1 MHNAFT
7 ITNPFAV
14 TFMEFNSDIPEE
26 ARNFFSILSLYTDN
40 PEKMS
45 SFSKSLLDRITYH
58 TQIASTEIAFEN
70 LKKMH
75 PSLTE
80 SDPFALAYMASN
92 PAIPEEERE
101 ILKECFRR
109 TVESEQR
116 TLQRFL
122 AERQGTNSGGNAPLR
137 TPRPQ
142 AELSSPETPPFND
155 FTVNGFATV
164 DSPAKLPTSVS
175 PENHPIP
182 TLILRSGIDQKG
194 GVVGEPLV
202 PYNGSVQIS
211 DNYIATSS
219 VITNDNVRGYENS
232 DINVT
237 ISDN

>member
-1 MHNAFT
+1 MHSAFT
-7 ITNPFAV
+7 LTNPFAV
-14 TFMEFNSDIPEE
+14 QFMEFNSDISEE
-26 ARNFFSILSLYTDN
+26 ARDFFSTLSLYTDH

-75 PSLTE
+75 PSCTE

-109 TVESEQR
+109 TVESEQK

-122 AERQGTNSGGNAPLR
+122 ADREVQTNDVA
-137 TPRPQ
+137 
-142 AELSSPETPPFND
+142 
-155 FTVNGFATV
+155 VNGTV
-164 DSPAKLPTSVS
+164 
-175 PENHPIP
+175 E
-182 TLILRSGIDQKG
+182 
-194 GVVGEPLV
+194 
-202 PYNGSVQIS
+202 IS

-219 VITNDNVRGYENS
+219 VIKNDNVRGYENS
-232 DINVT
+232 NIDVSIGD
-237 ISDN
+237 SEKE

>member
-26 ARNFFSILSLYTDN
+26 ARDFFSIISLYTDH

-58 TQIASTEIAFEN
+58 TQISSTEIGFEN
-70 LKKMH
+70 LKKIH
-75 PSLTE
+75 PSFTE
-80 SDPFALAYMASN
+80 SDPIALAYMASN
-92 PAIPEEERE
+92 PAIPEEDRE

-122 AERQGTNSGGNAPLR
+122 AEHEVQTN
-137 TPRPQ
+137 
-142 AELSSPETPPFND
+142 D
-155 FTVNGFATV
+155 VTV
-164 DSPAKLPTSVS
+164 
-175 PENHPIP
+175 
-182 TLILRSGIDQKG
+182 
-194 GVVGEPLV
+194 
-202 PYNGSVQIS
+202 NGSVQIS

>member
-1 MHNAFT
+1 
-7 ITNPFAV
+7 
-14 TFMEFNSDIPEE
+14 MEFNSDIPEE
-26 ARNFFSILSLYTDN
+26 ARDFFSIISLYTDH

-58 TQIASTEIAFEN
+58 TQISSTEIGFEN
-70 LKKMH
+70 LKKIH
-75 PSLTE
+75 PSFTE
-80 SDPFALAYMASN
+80 SDPIALAYMASN
-92 PAIPEEERE
+92 PAIPEEDRE

-122 AERQGTNSGGNAPLR
+122 AEHEVQTN
-137 TPRPQ
+137 
-142 AELSSPETPPFND
+142 D
-155 FTVNGFATV
+155 VTV
-164 DSPAKLPTSVS
+164 
-175 PENHPIP
+175 
-182 TLILRSGIDQKG
+182 
-194 GVVGEPLV
+194 
-202 PYNGSVQIS
+202 NGSVQIS